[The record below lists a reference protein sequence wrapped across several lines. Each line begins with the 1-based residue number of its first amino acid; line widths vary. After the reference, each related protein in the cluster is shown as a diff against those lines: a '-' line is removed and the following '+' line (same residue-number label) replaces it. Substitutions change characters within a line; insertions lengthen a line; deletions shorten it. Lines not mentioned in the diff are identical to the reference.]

1 MNTLYR
7 IVANYGYGDK
17 TWISRFL
24 SEQDV
29 CDYFHVNRGFPEDC
43 KLVDLPCDSDFI
55 YYWEVDYEDDFEDWD
70 WQDS

>member
-1 MNTLYR
+1 MMYR

-29 CDYFHVNRGFPEDC
+29 INYFHINKGYSEDC
-43 KLVDLPCDSDFI
+43 KLEDLPSDSDFI
-55 YYWEVDYEDDFEDWD
+55 YYWEVDNEDDVEDWN
-70 WQDS
+70 WEDS